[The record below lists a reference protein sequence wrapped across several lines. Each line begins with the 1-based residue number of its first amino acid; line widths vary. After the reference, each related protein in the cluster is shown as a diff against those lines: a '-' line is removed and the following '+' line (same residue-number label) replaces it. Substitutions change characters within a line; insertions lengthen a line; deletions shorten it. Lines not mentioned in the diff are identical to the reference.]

1 MNRERELGR
10 RGDGEGYVD
19 GNQAWGVFGRGLL
32 VRIEVSGGLSLG
44 TAGNL
49 G

>member
-1 MNRERELGR
+1 MDRERELGG
-10 RGDGEGYVD
+10 RGGGDGYVD
-19 GNQAWGVFGRGLL
+19 DNQVWGVFGRGLL